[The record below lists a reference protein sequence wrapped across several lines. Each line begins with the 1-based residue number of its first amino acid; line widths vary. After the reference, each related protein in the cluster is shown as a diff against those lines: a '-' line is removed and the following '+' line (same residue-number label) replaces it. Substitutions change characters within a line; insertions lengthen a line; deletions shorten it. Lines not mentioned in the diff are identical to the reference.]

1 MDQGLFLYSKF
12 IANNNL
18 FNQAVQGTQRIR
30 RTSTRRMY
38 VTMKNETATAT
49 RKMVIIA
56 MFSALSYVLMLVKF
70 PIAYLGFLEFEF
82 SDIPAVVAGLT
93 FGPIS
98 AVMIELI
105 KNLIKLI
112 TNTTTGGVGELANF
126 LISSSFMLVSCGLYK
141 CLKCRGKLFIS
152 FGLGTI
158 AMTIVG
164 GLMNYFVLLP
174 LYASFMGGMANIVNL
189 AAKTIPAIDSS
200 VKLVVFGISP
210 FNIFKGIY
218 ISVIGYYLYKLL
230 RSVLQHS

>member
-38 VTMKNETATAT
+38 VTMKNETAT
-49 RKMVIIA
+49 RKMVVIA

-82 SDIPAVVAGLT
+82 SDIPALVAGLT

-112 TNTTTGGVGELANF
+112 TNTTTGGVGEFANF

-141 CLKCRGKLFIS
+141 CLKCRGKVFIGFS
-152 FGLGTI
+152 LGTI

-200 VKLVVFGISP
+200 LKLVVFGISP

>member
-1 MDQGLFLYSKF
+1 
-12 IANNNL
+12 
-18 FNQAVQGTQRIR
+18 
-30 RTSTRRMY
+30 
-38 VTMKNETATAT
+38 MKNVTAT

-82 SDIPAVVAGLT
+82 SDIPALVAGLS

-105 KNLIKLI
+105 KNLIKFI
-112 TNTTTGGVGELANF
+112 TNTTTGGVGEFANF

-158 AMTIVG
+158 SMTIVG
-164 GLMNYFVLLP
+164 GVMNYFVLLP

-200 VKLVVFGISP
+200 AKLVVFGISP

-218 ISVIGYYLYKLL
+218 ISAIGYYLYKLL

>member
-82 SDIPAVVAGLT
+82 SDIPALVAGLT

-112 TNTTTGGVGELANF
+112 TNTTTGGVGEFANF

-141 CLKCRGKLFIS
+141 CLKCRGKVFIGFS
-152 FGLGTI
+152 LGTI

-200 VKLVVFGISP
+200 LKLVVFGISP